1 MEVDKSFET
10 EVIER
15 LTKIETKLDDYQ
27 NVKSKADDAY
37 SKSRENERRIG
48 ELEDNSK
55 WLKRAILGALISSSV
70 ALLFILVQIALN
82 IR

>member
-27 NVKSKADDAY
+27 NVKSKADEAY

-70 ALLFILVQIALN
+70 ALLFILVQIGLN

>member
-27 NVKSKADDAY
+27 NVKSKADEAY
-37 SKSRENERRIG
+37 SKSKENERRIG

-70 ALLFILVQIALN
+70 ALLFILVQIGLN

>member
-1 MEVDKSFET
+1 MMDKAFET

-27 NVKSKADDAY
+27 NYKSKSEEANNR
-37 SKSRENERRIG
+37 SKDNERRIA

-55 WLKRAILGALISSSV
+55 WLKRAVFGAMISSTI
-70 ALLFILVQIALN
+70 ALLFIVIQIGLGLK
-82 IR
+82 

>member
-1 MEVDKSFET
+1 MMDKVFET

-27 NVKSKADDAY
+27 NYKSKSEEANNR
-37 SKSRENERRIG
+37 SKDNERRIA

-55 WLKRAILGALISSSV
+55 WLKRAVFGAMISSTI
-70 ALLFILVQIALN
+70 ALLFIVIQIGLGLK
-82 IR
+82 